1 MNTEYHTWV
10 STALQ
15 VERYKRK
22 RFCLEVGVKNHCSH
36 LGTVGC
42 SLHFPRRHPLE
53 HRLTYPRYQA
63 SAVWKY
69 MNKNNNNAPDGGL
82 FY

>member
-1 MNTEYHTWV
+1 MGNWV
-10 STALQ
+10 LNALQ

-22 RFCLEVGVKNHCSH
+22 RICQQIRAKNRWSH
-36 LGTVGC
+36 LGTIGC
-42 SLHFPRRHPLE
+42 SLHLPRRHPLE

-69 MNKNNNNAPDGGL
+69 ILKNNNNVPDGGL
-82 FY
+82 FYEY